1 MYPSLG
7 RQLVHNCSRGIV
19 WILGDCPDSAVSLRK
34 GPCLFSTHFDLVD
47 LHGHLVDLLVSLL
60 VNLLVHHHPQSSKPS
75 GLDFGERPRQ
85 GGVSGR
91 CLLLLALLHQHCPRD
106 ISLLVMINKFYS
118 LSRSIKLN
126 MGGVLGGGG
135 ILKWHQYLTLI
146 AFNLS
151 ICLSP
156 TNIEAEDKPIHQH

>member
-1 MYPSLG
+1 MRTMYPSLG
-7 RQLVHNCSRGIV
+7 RQLVHNCSKGVVR
-19 WILGDCPDSAVSLRK
+19 ILGDCPDSAVSLRK

-47 LHGHLVDLLVSLL
+47 LLGHLVDLLVSLL

-118 LSRSIKLN
+118 LSRSIKLRI
-126 MGGVLGGGG
+126 GRGPRWIGEPLSTSHCLLDV
-135 ILKWHQYLTLI
+135 
-146 AFNLS
+146 FNFISDL
-151 ICLSP
+151 
-156 TNIEAEDKPIHQH
+156 